1 MPGRDFTTVQRNSNQ
16 SVNNLIRTNFI
27 QHSII
32 QEVTFYSVHIISKTP
47 VSLCFRSQHD

>member
-1 MPGRDFTTVQRNSNQ
+1 MPGREFTTVKGYSNH

-32 QEVTFYSVHIISKTP
+32 QEVTFYGVHIISKTP
-47 VSLCFRSQHD
+47 VRLCFRPQHD